1 MGMTPGEKNAYKK
14 GFSAGEESVE
24 EGLPGWF
31 GTFADMMTLLF
42 AFFVLLAA
50 ISTMDPVKLQEMA
63 NSKGKSLGSKI
74 KAVGAEA
81 EGEFEPIENLAE
93 MKKEMQEAIDEMK
106 KENPAGDPPIDIQ
119 TSSKGLIVNIKGDFA
134 FPSGKADMKPELG
147 DLLDTEIIPRI
158 LASPFQVEVAGHSD
172 SDPMPVK
179 WQKFYKSNWEL
190 SAARGA
196 TVVRYMIEKNV
207 PAPRLLAAGYGDW
220 YPRGIDSI
228 KSENPLYNPLTLT
241 WGSEEPTLDND
252 GNVVPTVLSMNLSP
266 KQKSANRRI
275 QITFIN
281 PPHHGK
287 GRSGTSYE
295 DD

>member
-1 MGMTPGEKNAYKK
+1 
-14 GFSAGEESVE
+14 
-24 EGLPGWF
+24 
-31 GTFADMMTLLF
+31 
-42 AFFVLLAA
+42 
-50 ISTMDPVKLQEMA
+50 
-63 NSKGKSLGSKI
+63 
-74 KAVGAEA
+74 
-81 EGEFEPIENLAE
+81 
-93 MKKEMQEAIDEMK
+93 MQEAIDEMK

-196 TVVRYMIEKNV
+196 TVVRYMIEKSV

-241 WGSEEPTLDND
+241 WVSEEPTLDSE
-252 GNVVPTVLSMNLSP
+252 GNVVPTVLSMNLSS

-295 DD
+295 V

>member
-14 GFSAGEESVE
+14 GFAAGEESVE

-74 KAVGAEA
+74 KAEGAEL

-241 WGSEEPTLDND
+241 WGSEEPTLDNE
-252 GNVVPTVLSMNLSP
+252 GNVVPTVLSMNLSS

-295 DD
+295 E

>member
-14 GFSAGEESVE
+14 GFAAGEESVE

-42 AFFVLLAA
+42 AFFVLLVA